1 MRTRQNECGEDMK
14 SFTLPSSSNGI
25 QCNTGPG
32 TAVPFFSSSLAQCYD
47 ALIFECWNHLTL

>member
-1 MRTRQNECGEDMK
+1 MRTRQNERGEDMM
-14 SFTLPSSSNGI
+14 SFTLPLASSNGI
-25 QCNTGPG
+25 QCNTG

>member
-1 MRTRQNECGEDMK
+1 MRTRQNERGEDMM

-25 QCNTGPG
+25 QCNTG

>member
-1 MRTRQNECGEDMK
+1 MRTRQNERGEDMM

-25 QCNTGPG
+25 QCNTG

-47 ALIFECWNHLTL
+47 ALIF